1 MRAQRRAERTAR
13 ARELPG
19 QPLLLALTLTPTFT
33 ITLTPTLTLTLT
45 LTSQVN
51 RLLDVTVKR
60 NAELVDS
67 LSQLQA
73 QVERLASTRQAKKPV
88 RKVSKKKDADKDK
101 PTKPKV
107 AAK

>member
-1 MRAQRRAERTAR
+1 M
-13 ARELPG
+13 
-19 QPLLLALTLTPTFT
+19 
-33 ITLTPTLTLTLT
+33 
-45 LTSQVN
+45 
-51 RLLDVTVKR
+51 TVKR

-88 RKVSKKKDADKDK
+88 RKVSKKDADKDK
-101 PTKPKV
+101 PTKPKA

>member
-1 MRAQRRAERTAR
+1 M
-13 ARELPG
+13 
-19 QPLLLALTLTPTFT
+19 
-33 ITLTPTLTLTLT
+33 
-45 LTSQVN
+45 
-51 RLLDVTVKR
+51 TVKR

>member
-1 MRAQRRAERTAR
+1 M
-13 ARELPG
+13 
-19 QPLLLALTLTPTFT
+19 
-33 ITLTPTLTLTLT
+33 
-45 LTSQVN
+45 N

-73 QVERLASTRQAKKPV
+73 QVDRLASTRQAKKPV
-88 RKVSKKKDADKDK
+88 RKVSKKKDS
-101 PTKPKV
+101 PGKPKK

>member
-1 MRAQRRAERTAR
+1 M
-13 ARELPG
+13 
-19 QPLLLALTLTPTFT
+19 
-33 ITLTPTLTLTLT
+33 
-45 LTSQVN
+45 
-51 RLLDVTVKR
+51 TVKR

-88 RKVSKKKDADKDK
+88 RKVSKKKDTDKGK
-101 PTKPKV
+101 PTKPKA

>member
-1 MRAQRRAERTAR
+1 M
-13 ARELPG
+13 
-19 QPLLLALTLTPTFT
+19 
-33 ITLTPTLTLTLT
+33 
-45 LTSQVN
+45 
-51 RLLDVTVKR
+51 TVKR

-101 PTKPKV
+101 PTKPKA